1 LLHAAAPNAPILGL
15 LLDPQNPNQDARA
28 NDVLGPAQKIGVQTK
43 LVRASAARDF
53 GNVFAELAQSRAGGL
68 VIADDEFFLSA
79 SVGLASLALRNSL
92 PAIFQG
98 TAFATAGGLISYGTR
113 LAELY
118 HQAGTYSGLVLAG
131 AAPADLPIYQS
142 TATEMIVNL
151 RSAKSLGIVLPQGII
166 DQANTLIR

>member
-1 LLHAAAPNAPILGL
+1 MLHTAAPNAPILGL

-98 TAFATAGGLISYGTR
+98 TAFATAGGLVSYGTR
-113 LAELY
+113 LADITKP
-118 HQAGTYSGLVLAG
+118 API
-131 AAPADLPIYQS
+131 AALFWPAPRRL
-142 TATEMIVNL
+142 TC
-151 RSAKSLGIVLPQGII
+151 RSISQPQPK
-166 DQANTLIR
+166 